1 MSSDGKSIYYF
12 GGSKTETFV
21 DQFDP
26 VTNLTIRLPKELPLR
41 VSHAGGVSSNG
52 IAFIFNFN
60 GAWAHVMEFT
70 EDTESA
76 RVGADLPFEDYEVD
90 HTVSSIV
97 AIPAEGKDEVWL
109 FAAST
114 NQLKNPVLLFN
125 VKSRTVSIPSV
136 NTTSLPTFYEVP
148 ASVSDGRYGYI
159 IGGMGRVQETD
170 GSYSPR
176 NGILR

>member
-12 GGSKTETFV
+12 GGSNTDKFV

-41 VSHAGGVSSNG
+41 VSHASGVSSNG

-76 RVGADLPFEDYEVD
+76 RVGADLPFEDFEVD

-97 AIPAEGKDEVWL
+97 AIPAEGRDEVWL

-136 NTTSLPTFYEVP
+136 NMTSLPTFYEVP

-159 IGGMGRVQETD
+159 IGGMGRVEETD

>member
-12 GGSKTETFV
+12 GGSNTETFV

-26 VTNLTIRLPKELPLR
+26 LTNLTIRLPKELPSRL
-41 VSHAGGVSSNG
+41 SHASGISSNG
-52 IAFIFNFN
+52 IAFIFN
-60 GAWAHVMEFT
+60 GVWTHVMEFT

-97 AIPAEGKDEVWL
+97 AIPAESKDEVWL

-136 NTTSLPTFYEVP
+136 NMTSIPIFYEVP

-159 IGGMGRVQETD
+159 IGGMGRVEETD
-170 GSYSPR
+170 GSYSSR